1 MQPMQGIRIIDVT
14 TNASGPMATGILG
27 DQGADVIRF
36 ETVGAG
42 DPARHV
48 GGVRGGVSA
57 YFAQMNRNKR
67 SMAVDLKNPAL
78 RPALYKLIESADVFV
93 QNSRPGALDRAGYGY
108 EDLHRINPNLIYVSI
123 SGFGAG
129 GPASAQR
136 VYDPVIQ
143 SVSGFAAAQGVGGEP
158 TLMKTIASDKV
169 AALTA
174 SQAIAAALFARARGT
189 VGGHHVELSMLDASL
204 AFLWADIFWND
215 SFVGSEGFS
224 PRPLIASFYEL
235 FPTLDGHVTLIIVGD
250 GEFAGVCSVLGLE
263 HLLDDPRF
271 TSLTLRFANYSQ
283 MLGEIKA
290 ATARFNSADLI
301 ARLEKADVPCA
312 KVNRLEEV
320 GDDPRVQHGQSLV
333 EYEHPRGGRLRQ
345 ARAAAVFDGERL
357 GVRRHAPALGEH
369 TEELLLSVGCSREEV
384 AAWREAGVIGC

>member
-1 MQPMQGIRIIDVT
+1 MQGIRIIDVT

-48 GGVRGGVSA
+48 GGVRGGLSA

-67 SMAVDLKNPAL
+67 SMAVDLKNPSL

-123 SGFGAG
+123 SGFGAS
-129 GPASAQR
+129 GPAAAQR

-189 VGGHHVELSMLDASL
+189 IGGHHVELSMLDASL

-235 FPTLDGHVTLIIVGD
+235 FPTIDGHVTLIIVGD

-263 HLLDDPRF
+263 HLLEDPRF

-290 ATARFNSADLI
+290 ATKRFNSADLI
-301 ARLEKADVPCA
+301 ARLEQADVPCA

-333 EYEHPRGGRLRQ
+333 EYTHPRGGRIRQ

-357 GVRRHAPALGEH
+357 GVRHHAPALGEH
-369 TEELLLSVGCSREEV
+369 TEELLLSVGCSKDEI
-384 AAWREAGVIGC
+384 AAWREAGTIGG

>member
-14 TNASGPMATGILG
+14 TNASGPMATGMLA

-57 YFAQMNRNKR
+57 YFACMNRNKR

-78 RPALYKLIESADVFV
+78 RPALYKLIESSDVFV

-108 EDLHRINPNLIYVSI
+108 EDLHRINANLIYVSI
-123 SGFGAG
+123 SGFGPT
-129 GPASAQR
+129 GPAAAQR

-158 TLMKTIASDKV
+158 MLMKTIASDKV

-174 SQAIAAALFARARGT
+174 SQAISAALFARARGII
-189 VGGHHVELSMLDASL
+189 GGHHVELSMLDASL
-204 AFLWADIFWND
+204 AFLWPEVFWND
-215 SFVGSEGFS
+215 SFVGAEGFT
-224 PRPLIASFYEL
+224 PKPLIASFYEL
-235 FPTLDGHVTLIIVGD
+235 LATTDGHITMIIVGD
-250 GEFAGVCSVLGLE
+250 GEFAGACHVLGLP
-263 HLLDDPRF
+263 HLQGDPRF

-283 MLGEIKA
+283 MLTEFKTA
-290 ATARFNSADLI
+290 AKKFSTADLV
-301 ARLEKADVPCA
+301 AQLEKADVPCA
-312 KVNRLEEV
+312 KVNRLDEV
-320 GDDPRVQHGQSLV
+320 ADDPRVQHGNSV
-333 EYEHPRGGRLRQ
+333 IEYEHPRGGRIRQ
-345 ARAAAVFDGERL
+345 ARAPAIFDGERL

-369 TEELLLSVGCSREEV
+369 TVELLQSVGCSSDDID
-384 AAWREAGVIGC
+384 AWQRAGTIG